1 MLVLLPP
8 SETKSDGGN
17 GAPLDLGELSMPQL
31 TDTREM
37 LVQALVDLAADS
49 EASMRALGLGA
60 TQADEIERN
69 AKLWVSATRPALERY
84 TGVLFDALD
93 VPSFTRVQR
102 EKAYR
107 RLAMGSALF
116 GAVRAGDPIP
126 AYRLSGGSKLP
137 GFGTLQALW
146 KPELTDAL
154 VAEAAGDL
162 VVDLRSGVYQQLG
175 PVPGAVTANVRR
187 ALAFAGSATPSH
199 EVYLCHNYCELGATK
214 AVIAEA
220 ATWPWVRRGESG
232 ISVEGARALLLG
244 PECGSGPTEAFMI
257 GREFC
262 HGHAGGDFSL
272 HATLPEPLAEAAV
285 DAGWAELHFFAAAGK
300 APRTVVLIY
309 APRDDHERDVVLRL
323 VRASYEFAL
332 GQPNPCALPLMATD
346 S

>member
-93 VPSFTRVQR
+93 ASSFTRVQR

-175 PVPGAVTANVRR
+175 PVPGAVTATVLTEQPDGTRKVV
-187 ALAFAGSATPSH
+187 SH
-199 EVYLCHNYCELGATK
+199 FNKHHKGLL
-214 AVIAEA
+214 
-220 ATWPWVRRGESG
+220 
-232 ISVEGARALLLG
+232 ARALVLTRAEPSDVRSVARVAAKAGLRV
-244 PECGSGPTEAFMI
+244 EVASPTELI
-257 GREFC
+257 
-262 HGHAGGDFSL
+262 
-272 HATLPEPLAEAAV
+272 
-285 DAGWAELHFFAAAGK
+285 
-300 APRTVVLIY
+300 VL
-309 APRDDHERDVVLRL
+309 
-323 VRASYEFAL
+323 
-332 GQPNPCALPLMATD
+332 T
-346 S
+346 